1 MTTHTVMQV
10 QTNRD
15 GVVSR
20 RTFLRGAAAGAALGV
35 LGWKDAVAL
44 SAQQLR
50 QQGRACVLIF
60 LRGGP
65 SQFETF
71 DPKPGTTNGGTTT
84 AINTNVAGIRLAEG
98 WARTAQVMNSV
109 ALIRS
114 MNNREGE
121 HQRAT

>member
-20 RTFLRGAAAGAALGV
+20 RTFLRGVSAGAAALGL
-35 LGWKDAVAL
+35 LGWKEAMAL

-50 QQGRACVLIF
+50 QQGRACILIF

-65 SQFETF
+65 SQMETF
-71 DPKPGTTNGGTTT
+71 DPKPGTTNGGPTL
-84 AINTNVAGIRLAEG
+84 AVNTNVNGIRLAEG
-98 WARTAQVMNSV
+98 WSRTANVMDQI
-109 ALIRS
+109 ALVRS
-114 MNNREGE
+114 MSN
-121 HQRAT
+121 